1 MFRKSIK
8 FVSRKAILS
17 SMLAMALSASAFAG
31 QPPSTGLG
39 QSWPNAVD
47 VSVSPHY
54 HVYVFARD
62 GIRYIQVNDS
72 NGTVR
77 GAVAVADH
85 VVLVLPVGVDAS
97 SVVTSAPQAH
107 NQVSDVSGE
116 TVYRD
121 GSVQVNATP
130 QSTGAVQ
137 LLVTSVNDDDTCTS
151 PFNCTGGS
159 VVGAPT
165 NNNSQ

>member
-1 MFRKSIK
+1 MF
-8 FVSRKAILS
+8 
-17 SMLAMALSASAFAG
+17 AMVLSASVWAG

-39 QSWPNAVD
+39 QSWPSAAD

-77 GAVAVADH
+77 GAIAVADH
-85 VVLVLPVGVDAS
+85 VVLVLPVGVDAA
-97 SVVTSAPQAH
+97 SVVTSAPQA
-107 NQVSDVSGE
+107 QVRASSVSGE

-121 GSVQVNATP
+121 GSVQIDATP
-130 QSTGAVQ
+130 QSTGGVQ
-137 LLVTSVNDDDTCTS
+137 LVVTKLDDGDTCTS
-151 PFNCTGGS
+151 PFNCPPA
-159 VVGAPT
+159 VPVK
-165 NNNSQ
+165 QQ

>member
-1 MFRKSIK
+1 MFRESIK
-8 FVSRKAILS
+8 FASRKAIVS
-17 SMLAMALSASAFAG
+17 GVFAMVLSASVSAG

-39 QSWPNAVD
+39 QSWPNAAD
-47 VSVSPHY
+47 VSASPHY

-97 SVVTSAPQAH
+97 SVAISAPQAQA
-107 NQVSDVSGE
+107 QVSNASGE

-121 GSVQVNATP
+121 NSVQLNATP
-130 QSTGAVQ
+130 QSSGAVQ
-137 LLVTSVNDDDTCTS
+137 LTVTKLDDDPATCTN
-151 PFNCTGGS
+151 PFNCVPAVIPAQGS
-159 VVGAPT
+159 VNP
-165 NNNSQ
+165 Q

>member
-1 MFRKSIK
+1 MFRESIK
-8 FVSRKAILS
+8 FASRKAIAS
-17 SMLAMALSASAFAG
+17 GVFAMVLSASVVAG

-39 QSWPNAVD
+39 QSWPNAAD
-47 VSVSPHY
+47 VSASPHY
-54 HVYVFARD
+54 HVDVFARD

-97 SVVTSAPQAH
+97 SVAISAPRTQA
-107 NQVSDVSGE
+107 QVSNASGE

-121 GSVQVNATP
+121 NSVQLNATS
-130 QSTGAVQ
+130 QSSGAVQ
-137 LLVTSVNDDDTCTS
+137 VTVTKLDDDGTCTN
-151 PFNCTGGS
+151 PFNCPPADVPGPGP
-159 VVGAPT
+159 V
-165 NNNSQ
+165 NQQ

>member
-1 MFRKSIK
+1 MF
-8 FVSRKAILS
+8 
-17 SMLAMALSASAFAG
+17 AMVLSASVCAG

-39 QSWPNAVD
+39 QSWPNAAD
-47 VSVSPHY
+47 VSVSSHY

-77 GAVAVADH
+77 GAVAVADQ
-85 VVLVLPVGVDAS
+85 VVLVLPVGVDAA
-97 SVVTSAPQAH
+97 SVATSTPPTQA
-107 NQVSDVSGE
+107 QVSNVSGE

-121 GSVQVNATP
+121 ASVQINATP

-137 LLVTSVNDDDTCTS
+137 LVVTKLAPDGICTNN
-151 PFNCTGGS
+151 PFNCPPGS
-159 VVGAPT
+159 
-165 NNNSQ
+165 

>member
-1 MFRKSIK
+1 
-8 FVSRKAILS
+8 
-17 SMLAMALSASAFAG
+17 MLAMVFSASVWAG

-39 QSWPNAVD
+39 QSWPNAAD

-62 GIRYIQVNDS
+62 GIRYIQVNDL

-85 VVLVLPVGVDAS
+85 VVLVLPIGADAS
-97 SVVTSAPQAH
+97 SVVTYQPQA
-107 NQVSDVSGE
+107 NAQRPNASGE

-121 GSVQVNATP
+121 GTTQISASP

-137 LLVTSVNDDDTCTS
+137 LIVSTANDQGTCTD
-151 PFNCTGGS
+151 PFNCTGGN
-159 VVGAPT
+159 VTGIPT
-165 NNNSQ
+165 GNSNP